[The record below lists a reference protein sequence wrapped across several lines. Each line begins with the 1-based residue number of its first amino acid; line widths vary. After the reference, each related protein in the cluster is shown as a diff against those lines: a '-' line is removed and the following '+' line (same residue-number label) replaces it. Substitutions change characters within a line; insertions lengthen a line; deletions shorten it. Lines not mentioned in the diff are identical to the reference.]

1 MILAW
6 FRVHLYIHVL
16 MFNMSN
22 LLHLSELVLSELRI
36 ELKLMFKQRV
46 ITVVVLATEMKFY
59 KQLIHQP

>member
-1 MILAW
+1 
-6 FRVHLYIHVL
+6 

-46 ITVVVLATEMKFY
+46 ITVVVLATERKFY